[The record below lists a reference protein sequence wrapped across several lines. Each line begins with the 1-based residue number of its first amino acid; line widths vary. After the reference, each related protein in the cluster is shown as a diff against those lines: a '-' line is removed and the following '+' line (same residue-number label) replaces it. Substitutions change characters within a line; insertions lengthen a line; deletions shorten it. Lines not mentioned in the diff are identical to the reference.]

1 MQDAINF
8 LNQDYYLNYPLIYAL
23 EHGAELIGANQH
35 GVALLF
41 PDPDFLLLAGT
52 NPLELVKNRAKP
64 DLVLICGSQ
73 NATAVAAHFGICLLY
88 TSPSPRDRTRSRM
101 PSSA

>member
-23 EHGAELIGANQH
+23 MHGAELIGANQH

-41 PDPDFLLLAGT
+41 PDPDFLA
-52 NPLELVKNRAKP
+52 NMEIELRRKARAAK
-64 DLVLICGSQ
+64 
-73 NATAVAAHFGICLLY
+73 
-88 TSPSPRDRTRSRM
+88 
-101 PSSA
+101 